1 MTRKKLARFAE
12 LKTLPNVLE
21 KENLLSD
28 RNWAERHFQNQ
39 NRVILELGCGRGE
52 YTIALAVCH
61 PDRNVVGVD
70 RKGARIWKGA
80 HKALDLGLSNAAFL
94 RLKIEDLVEC
104 LGSTV
109 VEAIWIPFP
118 DPLPK
123 RKQAKHRIVSPAFLD
138 SYRTVI
144 SPGGKI
150 HFKTDDE
157 ALLLYLIGVLQEY
170 PVVVHENV
178 RDIHAGRA
186 AETLPAVMSTYE
198 KRHLE
203 AGRKIG
209 YVCFS
214 FLEAEAG
221 EEVGGSP

>member
-12 LKTLPNVLE
+12 LKSLPNVLE
-21 KENLLSD
+21 KEDLCGD
-28 RNWAERHFQNQ
+28 GNWAERHFQNR
-39 NRVILELGCGRGE
+39 NPVILELGCGRGE
-52 YTIALAVCH
+52 YTIELAKCH
-61 PDRNVVGVD
+61 PDRNVAGVD

-80 HKALDLGLSNAAFL
+80 HRALELGLPNAVFL
-94 RLKIEDLVEC
+94 RMKIEDLVEC

-109 VEAIWIPFP
+109 VDEIWIPFP

-123 RKQAKHRIVSPAFLD
+123 RKQAKHRIVSPPFLD

-144 SPGGKI
+144 SPGGRI

-157 ALLLYLIGVLQEY
+157 SLLLYLIGVLQEY
-170 PVVVHENV
+170 PVVVHKNV
-178 RDIHAGRA
+178 RDIHAGRGPDS
-186 AETLPAVMSTYE
+186 LPTVTSTYE

-209 YVCFS
+209 YICFS
-214 FLEAEAG
+214 FLESEV
-221 EEVGGSP
+221 EEEEGGSP